1 MKKLFIVP
9 AIVLLCSFT
18 TIDTVKPEIES
29 LEITTLKLQNGIIW
43 GEWSEWS
50 DPVRNCG
57 SRNRIGY
64 DLGSNS
70 TVIEFQDQNCLPGN
84 DDGMHDPDGPQ

>member
-1 MKKLFIVP
+1 MKKLLMIP

-18 TIDTVKPEIES
+18 TSKAITSEMANLETIVVKS
-29 LEITTLKLQNGIIW
+29 QNTIIW

-50 DPVRNCG
+50 DSVRSCG

-64 DLGSNS
+64 NFASHT
-70 TVIEFQDQNCLPGN
+70 TVVEFQDRNCLPGN
-84 DDGMHDPDGPQ
+84 DDQMHDPDGPM